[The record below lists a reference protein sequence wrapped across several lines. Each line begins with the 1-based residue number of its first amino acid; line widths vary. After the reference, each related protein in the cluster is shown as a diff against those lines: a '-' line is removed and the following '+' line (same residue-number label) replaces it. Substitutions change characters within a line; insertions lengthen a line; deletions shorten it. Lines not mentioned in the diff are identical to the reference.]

1 MSRRIP
7 HNPNPNP
14 NIKGTINHQTDFLK
28 QVVVVMLGLA
38 LTNAL
43 QNFIVGEWAKG
54 FTPPS
59 RFEETFVFGLL
70 ILNLIRFF
78 YGNWMSLEK
87 TSDSSTFEGKAYLI
101 NFVIVISQSITF
113 TVLSFYKQLYPYFF
127 IIFVTVLFIDVLGF
141 GLLLTTD
148 DRQRL
153 RLQIRWLF
161 NNLWAAIALSFI
173 LNPAIANP
181 QKFFWAAIAVSTLNT
196 MIGFWISWQFYL
208 PTNST
213 NTTTNNNQ

>member
-1 MSRRIP
+1 MPVRVTHDI
-7 HNPNPNP
+7 
-14 NIKGTINHQTDFLK
+14 GTVTHQVEFLK

-38 LTNAL
+38 LTKAL
-43 QNFIVGEWAKG
+43 ESFIAGQWSTG
-54 FTPPS
+54 FKPPT
-59 RFEETFVFGLL
+59 RFQETFIFGLL

-87 TSDSSTFEGKAYLI
+87 TLDNTIFEGKAYLI
-101 NFVIVISQSITF
+101 NFVIVISQSIAF

-161 NNLWAAIALSFI
+161 NNLWAAVALSFI
-173 LNPAIANP
+173 INSDFAS
-181 QKFFWAAIAVSTLNT
+181 KESVFWAAISVSSLNT
-196 MIGFWISWQFYL
+196 IVGFWISWQFYL
-208 PTNST
+208 PVNSANTN
-213 NTTTNNNQ
+213 Q

>member
-1 MSRRIP
+1 MSGRVTPDID
-7 HNPNPNP
+7 
-14 NIKGTINHQTDFLK
+14 TVTHQVEFLK

-43 QNFIVGEWAKG
+43 HNFIAGDWAKD

-59 RFEETFVFGLL
+59 RFEETFVFCLL

-87 TSDSSTFEGKAYLI
+87 TFDRKRFEGKAYLI
-101 NFVIVISQSITF
+101 NFVIVISQSIAF

-141 GLLLTTD
+141 GLLLTTK

-153 RLQIRWLF
+153 QLQIQWLF
-161 NNLWAAIALSFI
+161 NNLWAAVALSFI
-173 LNPAIANP
+173 INPIIANH
-181 QKFFWAAIAVSTLNT
+181 KNFFWAAILVSSVNT
-196 MIGFWISWQFYL
+196 IISFWISWKFYL
-208 PTNST
+208 PVNSAST
-213 NTTTNNNQ
+213 NQ